1 MKPTYSITEA
11 AAIVGKSEK
20 TLRNLIV
27 KGKLPCVRDYRSRGG
42 GMIRL
47 TDRALR
53 VFQATAAEQEH
64 MWKPR

>member
-11 AAIVGKSEK
+11 AAIVGKSET
-20 TLRNLIV
+20 TLRSLILR
-27 KGKLPCVRDYRSRGG
+27 GKLRCVRDYRARGG

-53 VFQATAAEQEH
+53 VFQAVATELE
-64 MWKPR
+64 RT